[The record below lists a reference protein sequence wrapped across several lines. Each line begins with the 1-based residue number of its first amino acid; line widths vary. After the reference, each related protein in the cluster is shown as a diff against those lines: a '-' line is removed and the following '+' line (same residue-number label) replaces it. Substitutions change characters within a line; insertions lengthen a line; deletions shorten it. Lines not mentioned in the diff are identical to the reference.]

1 MLVGAPC
8 HLKSDSR
15 SDQDPTKVT
24 PAVALFCGRSSVVDL
39 GQAPSGAG
47 EGRRSSLERTDHYQ
61 WTLLQTCSRSVCGF
75 ISIAHRSVCDA
86 AKHESC
92 A

>member
-39 GQAPSGAG
+39 GQAPLV
-47 EGRRSSLERTDHYQ
+47 LEKVAAPPWNVLITTDGHSCRHVREACAA
-61 WTLLQTCSRSVCGF
+61 LSPF
-75 ISIAHRSVCDA
+75 AHRSVCDA
-86 AKHESC
+86 AKH
-92 A
+92 